1 MSYDIERA
9 KRETTDLQAAFR
21 EIFPLAGDF
30 DLPMAPCHI
39 KDFLRQRIEYETAE
53 RTFHAFSRVVKV
65 LCEVSPPKTHLVDM
79 ARIVVDKAKESIR
92 AKEQLENL
100 AELQKDRAEM
110 AQVIREI
117 GKLVGCSHTED
128 SDGRQKLVSCV
139 EETLLAMS
147 TKAPAEQPV
156 PAGN

>member
-1 MSYDIERA
+1 LSYDIERS

-30 DLPMAPCHI
+30 DLPRAPCHI

-53 RTFHAFSRVVKV
+53 RTFHFVSQVTRV
-65 LCEVSPPKTHLVDM
+65 LCEVSPPKTHVVDM

-117 GKLVGCSHTED
+117 GALIGCNHTED
-128 SDGRQKLVSCV
+128 SDGRQKLVACLEDV
-139 EETLLAMS
+139 L
-147 TKAPAEQPV
+147 TKSA
-156 PAGN
+156 AGN